1 GARTQ
6 VARGLSMAASLASL
20 AWALLAW
27 SQFDSATGTLQLV
40 ERHDWIPS
48 LAVQYYLGVDGL
60 SLLMV
65 LLTGVVV
72 PMAMVASWRMDGRQS
87 LHFAL
92 ILMLES
98 GLFGTFTALNFFHW
112 FLFWELSLVPAFFLI
127 KLWGGKE
134 RGPAAL
140 QFFIYTMVGRAA
152 MRLAFVGLFIATGT
166 FDFLE
171 LARLARKGELAQLVS
186 TKLSGFG
193 LSGS

>member
-112 FLFWELSLVPAFFLI
+112 FLFWELSLVPAFFLVR
-127 KLWGGKE
+127 LFGGP
-134 RGPAAL
+134 RRAPAAT
-140 QFFIYTMVGRAA
+140 QFFIYTMVGS
-152 MRLAFVGLFIATGT
+152 VGLLLGFLALRVATGT

-171 LARLARKGELAQLVS
+171 LAELGRS
-186 TKLSGFG
+186 
-193 LSGS
+193 